1 MASRLHGRSV
11 MGWAHRRNRKVVG
24 LVLVGLVL
32 AVGFC
37 LFDGDDQE
45 DCHAGFDLCLG
56 MLATVL
62 TVDLVS
68 RLPLAGSAVADH
80 RAPALAFSPRVP
92 APPPKTPLS

>member
-1 MASRLHGRSV
+1 
-11 MGWAHRRNRKVVG
+11 MGWTLRRRDRKVLG
-24 LVLVGLVL
+24 LVLVTLVL

-68 RLPLAGSAVADH
+68 RLPLAGSAVAE
-80 RAPALAFSPRVP
+80 RLAPALEFTLRVP
-92 APPPKTPLS
+92 APPPKAALA